1 MHSLRTVL
9 LIAPLLL
16 HASLARGQDSVA
28 AASAAASV
36 DTTGATLKPGDVVRL
51 KIWREPDLSGD
62 FVVDERGSVVVPKL
76 GRVPVV
82 GLSPDSL
89 KSQLISSYSVYLR
102 NPSIDVVLLRRIT
115 ILGGVRNPGLYP
127 VDPTMTLA
135 DAYALAGGIAPE
147 GKLDEVQLVRGT
159 QRTTYKISGA
169 TRIGDTP
176 LRSGDQLYVPT
187 RPWLSRNTGAV
198 TAAIGTTTT
207 ILFALL
213 R

>member
-1 MHSLRTVL
+1 MRSLRTVL
-9 LIAPLLL
+9 LM
-16 HASLARGQDSVA
+16 ASLCVTPPLVHAQ
-28 AASAAASV
+28 SAPTAPS
-36 DTTGATLKPGDVVRL
+36 DTSGGTLKPGDVVRL

-62 FVVDERGSVVVPKL
+62 FVVDEHGGVVVPKL

-89 KSQLISSYSVYLR
+89 KSQLINSYSVYLR

-135 DAYALAGGIAPE
+135 DAYALAGGISPE
-147 GKLDEVQLVRGT
+147 GKLNELELVRGN
-159 QRTTYKISGA
+159 QRTLYKLSGS
-169 TRIGDTP
+169 TRIADTP

-187 RPWLSRNTGAV
+187 RSWLARNTWVV

-207 ILFALL
+207 LLIALL

>member
-1 MHSLRTVL
+1 MSPLRTVFL
-9 LIAPLLL
+9 LTPLLL
-16 HASLARGQDSVA
+16 HPTLARAQDAPAPTSTD
-28 AASAAASV
+28 SS
-36 DTTGATLKPGDVVRL
+36 GGTLKPGDVVRL

-62 FVVDERGSVVVPKL
+62 FVVDEGGTVVVPKL
-76 GRVPVV
+76 GRMQVV

-89 KSQLISSYSVYLR
+89 KSHLINSYSVYLR
-102 NPSIDVVLLRRIT
+102 NPAIDVVLLRRIT

-147 GKLDEVQLVRGT
+147 GKLDEVELVRGSE
-159 QRTTYKISGA
+159 RTSYKLSGT
-169 TRIGDTP
+169 TRIADTP

-187 RPWLSRNTGAV
+187 RSWLARNTWAV
-198 TAAIGTTTT
+198 TAALGTTTT

>member
-51 KIWREPDLSGD
+51 RIWREPDLSGD

-187 RPWLSRNTGAV
+187 RPWLSRNTWAV

>member
-1 MHSLRTVL
+1 MYSLRTVL
-9 LIAPLLL
+9 LVAPLLL
-16 HASLARGQDSVA
+16 QPPLARAQDSGA
-28 AASAAASV
+28 AAAA
-36 DTTGATLKPGDVVRL
+36 DTSGATLKPGDVVRL

-62 FVVDERGSVVVPKL
+62 FVVDETGIVIVPKL
-76 GRVPVV
+76 GRVQVE

-89 KSQLISSYSVYLR
+89 KSHLISSYSVYLR
-102 NPSIDVVLLRRIT
+102 NPAIDVVLLRRIT

-135 DAYALAGGIAPE
+135 EAYALAGGISPE
-147 GKLDEVQLVRGT
+147 GKLDEVHLIRGNE
-159 QRTTYKISGA
+159 RTTYKISGA
-169 TRIGDTP
+169 TRIADTP

-187 RPWLSRNTGAV
+187 RSWLSRNTWAI

-207 ILFALL
+207 LLIALL

>member
-1 MHSLRTVL
+1 MYSLRAVL

-16 HASLARGQDSVA
+16 QPSLARGQDSVA
-28 AASAAASV
+28 AATSV
-36 DTTGATLKPGDVVRL
+36 DTAGATLKPGDVVRL

-62 FVVDERGSVVVPKL
+62 FLVDERGSVVVPKL
-76 GRVPVV
+76 GRVQVV

-89 KSQLISSYSVYLR
+89 KSQLIGSYSVYLR

-187 RPWLSRNTGAV
+187 RSWLARNTWAV

>member
-187 RPWLSRNTGAV
+187 RPWLSRNTWAV

>member
-1 MHSLRTVL
+1 MYSLRSALL
-9 LIAPLLL
+9 LIPLLVQPL
-16 HASLARGQDSVA
+16 VVRGQESPPASVA
-28 AASAAASV
+28 
-36 DTTGATLKPGDVVRL
+36 DTTGGTLKPGDVVRL

-62 FVVDERGSVVVPKL
+62 FLVDETGAVVLPKL
-76 GRVPVV
+76 GRIQVV

-89 KSQLISSYSVYLR
+89 KSNLINSFSVYLR
-102 NPSIDVVLLRRIT
+102 NPAIDVVLLRRIT

-135 DAYALAGGIAPE
+135 DAYTLAGGIAPE
-147 GKLDEVQLVRGT
+147 GKLDEVELVRGG
-159 QRTTYKISGA
+159 QRTSYKISGT
-169 TRIGDTP
+169 TRIADTP

-187 RPWLSRNTGAV
+187 RSWLSRNTWAI

>member
-1 MHSLRTVL
+1 MYSLRTVL
-9 LIAPLLL
+9 LIASLLV
-16 HASLARGQDSVA
+16 HPSLARAQDSAVA
-28 AASAAASV
+28 APV
-36 DTTGATLKPGDVVRL
+36 DTSGNTLKPGDVVRL

-62 FVVDERGSVVVPKL
+62 FLVDEHGTVVVPKL
-76 GRVPVV
+76 GRVQVV

-89 KSQLISSYSVYLR
+89 KSHLINSYAVYLR
-102 NPSIDVVLLRRIT
+102 NPAIDVVLLRRIT

-135 DAYALAGGIAPE
+135 EAYALAGGIAPE
-147 GKLDEVQLVRGT
+147 GKLDEVELVRGD
-159 QRTTYKISGA
+159 QRTSYKISGA

-187 RPWLSRNTGAV
+187 RSWLARNTWAV
-198 TAAIGTTTT
+198 TAALGTTTT

>member
-1 MHSLRTVL
+1 MYWLRTVF

-16 HASLARGQDSVA
+16 QPSFARAQESG
-28 AASAAASV
+28 AAASV
-36 DTTGATLKPGDVVRL
+36 DTSGSTLKPGDVVRL

-62 FVVDERGSVVVPKL
+62 FVVDEHGIVVVPKL
-76 GRVPVV
+76 GRVQVV

-89 KSQLISSYSVYLR
+89 KSHLINSYSVYLR
-102 NPSIDVVLLRRIT
+102 NPAIDVILLRRIT

-135 DAYALAGGIAPE
+135 EAYALAGGIAPE
-147 GKLDEVQLVRGT
+147 GKLDEVELVRGA

-169 TRIGDTP
+169 TRIADTP

-187 RPWLSRNTGAV
+187 RSWLARNTWAV
-198 TAAIGTTTT
+198 TAALGTTTT

>member
-1 MHSLRTVL
+1 MLSLRNTL
-9 LIAPLLL
+9 LAATLLL
-16 HASLARGQDSVA
+16 PPVVLAQESPTTSSSAEA
-28 AASAAASV
+28 AGAA
-36 DTTGATLKPGDVVRL
+36 LKPGDVVRL
-51 KIWREPDLSGD
+51 KIWRETDLSGD
-62 FVVDERGSVVVPKL
+62 FLVDERGTVTLPKL
-76 GRVPVV
+76 GPTQVV

-102 NPSIDVVLLRRIT
+102 NPAIDVMLLRRIT

-135 DAYALAGGIAPE
+135 DAYALAGGISPE
-147 GKLDEVQLVRGT
+147 GKLNEVELVRNN
-159 QRTTYKISGA
+159 QRTSYKLSGT
-169 TRIGDTP
+169 TRIADTP

-187 RPWLSRNTGAV
+187 RSWLARNTWVV

-207 ILFALL
+207 IMFALL